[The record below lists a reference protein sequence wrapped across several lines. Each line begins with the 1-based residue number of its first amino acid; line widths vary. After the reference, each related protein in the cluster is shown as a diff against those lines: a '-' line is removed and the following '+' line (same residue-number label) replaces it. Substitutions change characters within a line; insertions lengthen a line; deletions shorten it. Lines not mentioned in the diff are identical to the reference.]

1 MDDRQDNQ
9 SHFIHVFSTPLT
21 SMSGAID
28 LLRNPKRTTADP
40 VTGDLLEI
48 LARSCAR
55 LNQNIDALLAHSQIR
70 GEIVEIVVPL
80 YMLLGAPE
88 PPKHCSP
95 PAASLV
101 ESSADMATAAFG
113 SPLTAIH
120 RAIDLLRHPHCV
132 ADDTVTRTLL
142 DILEGSCARLSYA
155 VAVLLENSQ
164 IDGDAIKLTVPLHK
178 LGIIDESSVKDD
190 RGLRAQD

>member
-28 LLRNPKRTTADP
+28 LLRNPKRAADP
-40 VTGDLLEI
+40 VTRDLLET

-55 LNQNIDALLAHSQIR
+55 LNQNIDTLLAHSQVR
-70 GEIVEIVVPL
+70 GDIVEIVVPL

-101 ESSADMATAAFG
+101 EPSTDIWQRPHLARRSQLYTGRLACC
-113 SPLTAIH
+113 AIH
-120 RAIDLLRHPHCV
+120 TVLRM
-132 ADDTVTRTLL
+132 TR
-142 DILEGSCARLSYA
+142 
-155 VAVLLENSQ
+155 
-164 IDGDAIKLTVPLHK
+164 
-178 LGIIDESSVKDD
+178 
-190 RGLRAQD
+190 

>member
-21 SMSGAID
+21 AMCGAID
-28 LLRNPKRTTADP
+28 LLRNPKRTADP
-40 VTGDLLEI
+40 VTRELLET

-55 LNQNIDALLAHSQIR
+55 LNHNIDALLAHSQVR
-70 GEIVEIVVPL
+70 GDMVEIVVPL
-80 YMLLGAPE
+80 NMLLGARESPE
-88 PPKHCSP
+88 HRPPSE
-95 PAASLV
+95 ASLA
-101 ESSADMATAAFG
+101 EPSADMATASFG

-120 RAIDLLRHPHCV
+120 RAIDLLRHPHRV
-132 ADDTVTRTLL
+132 ADDKVTRALL
-142 DILEGSCARLSYA
+142 DILEGSYARLSYA

-164 IDGDAIKLTVPLHK
+164 IGGDAIKLTVPLHK
-178 LGIIDESSVKDD
+178 LGIIDESSVEDY

>member
-28 LLRNPKRTTADP
+28 LLLNPKRAADP
-40 VTGDLLEI
+40 ITRDLLET

-55 LNQNIDALLAHSQIR
+55 LNQNIEALLAHSQIR
-70 GEIVEIVVPL
+70 GDIVEIVVPL

-88 PPKHCSP
+88 PPEHHSP
-95 PAASLV
+95 PAASLA
-101 ESSADMATAAFG
+101 EPSADMATASFG
-113 SPLTAIH
+113 APLTAIH
-120 RAIDLLRHPHCV
+120 RAIGLLRHPHCV

-178 LGIIDESSVKDD
+178 LGIIDESSVEDE